1 MNVTKNR
8 NPGVVNFGPF
18 QIQPPDQAAK
28 LFRKILRLTQQPDL
42 RGRGECLAGL
52 PSRLG
57 GCRFGK
63 NSGMGDHGVKLVQ
76 TGPGNGPAGSAGREL
91 FQALPA
97 RLVPHRIRPMGID
110 QQIGVDRNQSQA
122 G

>member
-1 MNVTKNR
+1 MHVAKNR
-8 NPGVVNFGPF
+8 HPGVVNFGAF
-18 QIQPPDQAAK
+18 QIQPPDEAAK
-28 LFRKILRLTQQPDL
+28 FFHEILCLAQQPNL
-42 RGRGECLAGL
+42 RGGGEFLAGL
-52 PSRLG
+52 QGRG
-57 GCRFGK
+57 RGCRFGK

-91 FQALPA
+91 FQALPG

-110 QQIGVDRNQSQA
+110 QQIGVDRDQSQA